1 MNDFNTRMKGYIF
14 VIIATS
20 LYGIM
25 PAVASFGYMRGLN
38 SYSLFFGRVAFSVP
52 IYIMM
57 AIYKKESFRI
67 TGKQLVWILCM
78 SVFGTANGILA
89 YMSYTYLPSGIASL
103 MAMMYIVFTMLLE
116 FLLRIEKVKTY
127 KIMVLIM
134 SFVGIFI
141 ILWTPAG
148 ESGISIIGILLGL
161 AGSLV
166 YSCQVIMINN
176 ERVKSIPLEI
186 LFSYESL
193 PSLLVAPIIASIMGM
208 APIPQGLVQWG
219 WSALSAILFS
229 VFAMLLFN
237 TAVRLLGAGNAS
249 LVGTAEPFVSSIAG
263 AVLLGDVLTGRSIA
277 GGLIIFF
284 SIFILTMLEYKKQ
297 KF

>member
-25 PAVASFGYMRGLN
+25 PAVASLGYMRGLN
-38 SYSLFFGRVAFSVP
+38 SYSLLFGRVAFSVP

-78 SVFGTANGILA
+78 SVFGTANGVLA

-116 FLLRIEKVKTY
+116 FLLGIEKVKAY
-127 KIMVLIM
+127 KIMILIM
-134 SFVGIFI
+134 SFIGIFI

-148 ESGISIIGILLGL
+148 ERGISI
-161 AGSLV
+161 V
-166 YSCQVIMINN
+166 
-176 ERVKSIPLEI
+176 
-186 LFSYESL
+186 
-193 PSLLVAPIIASIMGM
+193 
-208 APIPQGLVQWG
+208 
-219 WSALSAILFS
+219 
-229 VFAMLLFN
+229 
-237 TAVRLLGAGNAS
+237 
-249 LVGTAEPFVSSIAG
+249 
-263 AVLLGDVLTGRSIA
+263 
-277 GGLIIFF
+277 
-284 SIFILTMLEYKKQ
+284 
-297 KF
+297 